1 MSDLADLI
9 IQANEGEN
17 VRKGAGDS
25 APEGY
30 YTDDLGYWVEQDIRR
45 DYARFAQYVAF
56 RCRILNQHIYW
67 DPVELVLFNR
77 HTPIEPTTTSILLL
91 AKCPSM
97 ITPAQAIWVYNKL
110 KDTAP
115 RLDRNRVLVAPSLA
129 WDFKEARLVKLT
141 DKYYTVGGEEDE

>member
-9 IQANEGEN
+9 IQANEDDHI
-17 VRKGAGDS
+17 RKGAGDQ
-25 APEGY
+25 APDGY

-45 DYARFAQYVAF
+45 DHARFAQYVAF
-56 RCRILNQHIYW
+56 RCRVLNPHIYW

-91 AKCPSM
+91 ARCPNM
-97 ITPAQAIWVYNKL
+97 ITAAQAIWVYNKL
-110 KDTAP
+110 KETAP
-115 RLDRNRVLVAPSLA
+115 RLDRNRVLVAPGLA
-129 WDFKEARLVKLT
+129 WDFEKAELVKLT

>member
-1 MSDLADLI
+1 MSLADKI
-9 IQANEGEN
+9 IAANEDEITG
-17 VRKGAGDS
+17 KGRGDQ

-45 DYARFAQYVAF
+45 DHARFAQYVAF
-56 RCRILNQHIYW
+56 RCRVLNPHIYW

-77 HTPIEPTTTSILLL
+77 HTVIEPTTTSILLL
-91 AKCPSM
+91 ARCPNM

-110 KDTAP
+110 KETAP
-115 RLDRNRVLVAPSLA
+115 RLDRNRVLVAPGLA
-129 WDFKEARLVKLT
+129 WDFEKAELVKLT

>member
-9 IQANEGEN
+9 LEANEDEQR
-17 VRKGAGDS
+17 RKSPGDT

-30 YTDDLGYWVEQDIRR
+30 YTDDLGYWVEQDIKK
-45 DYARFAQYVAF
+45 DKARFAQYVAF
-56 RCRILNQHIYW
+56 RCRVLNPHIYW
-67 DPVELVLFNR
+67 APVELVLFNR

-91 AKCPSM
+91 AKVPDM

-115 RLDRNRVLVAPSLA
+115 RLDRNRVLVAPGLA
-129 WDFKEARLVKLT
+129 WDFKEGRLVEIKG
-141 DKYYTVGGEEDE
+141 KYYTVGGEEDE